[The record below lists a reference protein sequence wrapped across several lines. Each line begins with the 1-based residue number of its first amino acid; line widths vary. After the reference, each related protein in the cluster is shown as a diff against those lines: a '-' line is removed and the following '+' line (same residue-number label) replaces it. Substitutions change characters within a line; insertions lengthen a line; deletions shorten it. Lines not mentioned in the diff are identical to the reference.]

1 MNTDKTYHQL
11 VQKMH
16 EVSELSPQTLGPF
29 TPVYRAVI
37 PFFKR
42 APWRP
47 LMVGSFA
54 LTVVVYFLLGTSA
67 VIVVS
72 ILQHGF

>member
-1 MNTDKTYHQL
+1 MKQDKTYESL
-11 VQKMH
+11 VKKMN
-16 EVSELSPQTLGPF
+16 EVSALSPQTLGPF
-29 TPVYRAVI
+29 TSVYRVII

-47 LMVGSFA
+47 LMLGSFA
-54 LTVVVYFLLGTSA
+54 VTVIMNMLLGTSV